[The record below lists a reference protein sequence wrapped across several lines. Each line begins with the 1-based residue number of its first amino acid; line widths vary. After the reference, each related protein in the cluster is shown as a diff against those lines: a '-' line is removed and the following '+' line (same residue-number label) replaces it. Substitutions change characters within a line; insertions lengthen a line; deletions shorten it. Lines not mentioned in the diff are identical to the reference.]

1 MFTLHPPPPP
11 PLMIQ
16 HHHQQKRGICFH
28 VDKPCF
34 VLDAPKN
41 KARLEYYKKRMRSA
55 ADISKSFDV
64 KETLVEIK
72 TGVKLSDRMRLS
84 LTVYLLGVL
93 IIFVKNGVL

>member
-1 MFTLHPPPPP
+1 
-11 PLMIQ
+11 
-16 HHHQQKRGICFH
+16 
-28 VDKPCF
+28 
-34 VLDAPKN
+34 
-41 KARLEYYKKRMRSA
+41 MRSA